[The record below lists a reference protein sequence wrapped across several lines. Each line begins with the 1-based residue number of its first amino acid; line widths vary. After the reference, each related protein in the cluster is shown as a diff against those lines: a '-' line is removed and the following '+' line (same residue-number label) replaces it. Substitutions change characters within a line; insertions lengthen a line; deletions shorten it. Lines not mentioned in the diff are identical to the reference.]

1 MWCESK
7 DPRIQTAC
15 RLLLSEELKSF
26 VCIIVVC
33 LIATNMLSLIKNPF
47 NRCIDYCKRKFNQW
61 TKAKRPQARVPQP
74 CALKVGQK
82 VDIDRWINQARM
94 YIEEF
99 EEGRRA
105 EVVMMLVDEQQ
116 RDRLESHALFDQPMS
131 DKDYV
136 ERLFI
141 VIRSMYRKKKPHQ
154 QTIKINFSRE
164 SNAAMK
170 T

>member
-1 MWCESK
+1 MKSFFYERGTWCESK
-7 DPRIQTAC
+7 DSRIQTAC

-33 LIATNMLSLIKNPF
+33 LIAINVLSLIKDPF
-47 NRCIDYCKRKFNQW
+47 NRCIDVCKKKFNQW
-61 TKAKRPQARVPQP
+61 TKSRKPQAIVPQP
-74 CALKVGQK
+74 CVLKVGQK
-82 VDIDRWINQARM
+82 IDISRWISQACM

-99 EEGRRA
+99 EEGKRA

-136 ERLFI
+136 ERVFESLGLCI
-141 VIRSMYRKKKPHQ
+141 ERKKGHQ
-154 QTIKINFSRE
+154 
-164 SNAAMK
+164 
-170 T
+170 